1 MDLNLNKGSYM
12 ACEITVKLK
21 NQMKSLTRV
30 SPKILKEMKANLN
43 DKIISDFLASVQNEF
58 NDVIEKQIVAIKLI
72 EE

>member
-1 MDLNLNKGSYM
+1 M

-30 SPKILKEMKANLN
+30 SPKILKEMKANLT

-58 NDVIEKQIVAIKLI
+58 NDVIEKQIVMIKLI

>member
-1 MDLNLNKGSYM
+1 M

-30 SPKILKEMKANLN
+30 SPRILKEIKADLD
-43 DKIISDFLASVQNEF
+43 DKIISDFLASVQKEF

>member
-1 MDLNLNKGSYM
+1 M